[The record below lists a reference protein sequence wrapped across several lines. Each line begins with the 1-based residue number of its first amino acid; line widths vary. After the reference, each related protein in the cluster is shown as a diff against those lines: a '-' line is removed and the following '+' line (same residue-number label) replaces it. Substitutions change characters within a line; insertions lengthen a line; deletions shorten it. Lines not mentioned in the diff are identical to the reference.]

1 MASRRSAEADWV
13 QSTHSLSTSQGSQG
27 ARTPWPRGCPS
38 RGGPRGVRCRQ
49 VERELSY
56 EADMLT
62 VQTRPDPWQILVRVG
77 TSGPVRLAAT
87 WPVGGVSWAEQ
98 SQAGNGARTLT
109 LPVETGQPAA

>member
-1 MASRRSAEADWV
+1 M

-27 ARTPWPRGCPS
+27 ARAPWPRGC
-38 RGGPRGVRCRQ
+38 GVGRWS
-49 VERELSY
+49 RELSY
-56 EADMLT
+56 EADMPT

-77 TSGPVRLAAT
+77 TSGLVRLAAT